1 MFTFRSC
8 ALSIITRMANS
19 NGGYRWIVSFAE
31 CKSKY
36 YMDGDDDEEV
46 ADDLLNKQWPNLTV
60 VCGSHVNINL
70 KRHEPR
76 TDDMTGIVCD
86 MANLH
91 LDWSKSIVSH
101 SNKIRRSLLIEGPSV
116 NWQIY
121 RKKSLFTIHLKTT
134 RDCDADD
141 RHRNLSIVRSL
152 QDTGWGWAWVGFRRR
167 WYLHCSQVLKFNKY
181 KTWSNV
187 TLERQ
192 S

>member
-1 MFTFRSC
+1 MFTFGSC

-31 CKSKY
+31 CKSKC

-91 LDWSKSIVSH
+91 LDWSKFIVSH

-116 NWQIY
+116 NWQTY
-121 RKKSLFTIHLKTT
+121 RKKSFIYIGRQLVTVMQMIGIVIYRLLGHCKTQGE
-134 RDCDADD
+134 DE
-141 RHRNLSIVRSL
+141 L
-152 QDTGWGWAWVGFRRR
+152 GWGWGGGGTCIAAK
-167 WYLHCSQVLKFNKY
+167 C
-181 KTWSNV
+181 
-187 TLERQ
+187 
-192 S
+192 